1 MSSNGSSL
9 TKHLRCCSSQ
19 FPPSLKDDEATKVG
33 NEAEAERVARRQIRS
48 GDETW
53 GKSERGLAQISGG
66 ELGPAHVQFYAG

>member
-1 MSSNGSSL
+1 M
-9 TKHLRCCSSQ
+9 TKQ
-19 FPPSLKDDEATKVG
+19 PKVG

-53 GKSERGLAQISGG
+53 GKCERGLAQVSGG